1 MRQSFDPILA
11 KISLA
16 TTSRKYTCQL
26 FLSQRREI
34 FTRRVPGFPKTTR
47 TYPTFSEDFRRR
59 PKMSEDV
66 PNNSVAEPKTTLYIS
81 RTFLVRNHR
90 NRRFR
95 VSDVLY
101 SFTFSITWNFRFSN
115 WCKFTSFRKVFQ
127 FKLLE
132 LTFFIEA

>member
-34 FTRRVPGFPKTTR
+34 FNRRVPGFPKTTQ

-66 PNNSVAEPKTTLYIS
+66 PNNSVTENNLVHLSDPVLGLCFAKHDLVPNA
-81 RTFLVRNHR
+81 FLVRNHR

-95 VSDVLY
+95 VSTVQY
-101 SFTFSITWNFRFSN
+101 HFFNYMEFS
-115 WCKFTSFRKVFQ
+115 FTSFRKVFQ
-127 FKLLE
+127 FKLL
-132 LTFFIEA
+132 